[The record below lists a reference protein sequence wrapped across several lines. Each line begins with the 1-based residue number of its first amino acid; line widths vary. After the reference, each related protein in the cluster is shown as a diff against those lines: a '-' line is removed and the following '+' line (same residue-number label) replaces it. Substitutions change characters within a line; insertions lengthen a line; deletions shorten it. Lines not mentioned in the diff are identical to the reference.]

1 MSARVSASGKL
12 VHAFTD
18 GSCLGNPGPGGWAA
32 ILRFNAAE
40 KVLSG
45 GYAHTTNN
53 RMEIMAALFA
63 LEALKEPCRV
73 ILFADSRYLC
83 DAVEKKW
90 LPGWQKNGWKTAAK
104 KPVKN
109 RDLWERLASQLLRH
123 TVTFHW
129 LEGHAGHP
137 QNERADALAREAA
150 SRPDLPPDT
159 AFESGL

>member
-1 MSARVSASGKL
+1 MTDASPASGKL

-32 ILRFNAAE
+32 IMRFGVSE

-45 GYAHTTNN
+45 GYARTTNN
-53 RMEIMAALFA
+53 RMEIMAALCA

-73 ILFADSRYLC
+73 TLFTDSRYLC
-83 DAVEKKW
+83 DAVEKNW
-90 LPGWQKNGWKTAAK
+90 LGSWRRNGWKTAAK

-109 RDLWERLASQLLRH
+109 RDLWERLLPLLGRH
-123 TVTFHW
+123 AVTFHW

-137 QNERADALAREAA
+137 LNERADGIAKEAA
-150 SRPDLPPDT
+150 SGSSLPPDT
-159 AFESGL
+159 GFTET

>member
-1 MSARVSASGKL
+1 MTGAGKKL

-32 ILRFNAAE
+32 ILKFNVAE
-40 KVLSG
+40 KVLTG
-45 GYAHTTNN
+45 GYARTTNN

-63 LEALKEPCRV
+63 LEALKEPCKV
-73 ILFADSRYLC
+73 VLFTDSRYLC
-83 DAVEKKW
+83 DAVEKHW
-90 LPGWQKNGWKTAAK
+90 LRSWRKNGWKTAAK

-109 RDLWERLASQLLRH
+109 RDLWERLSPLLERH
-123 TVTFHW
+123 AVTFHW

-150 SRPDLPPDT
+150 SKPSLPAD
-159 AFESGL
+159 SGFGGE